1 MPMPR
6 VTNEISIGSIVSWVG
21 IVGTILGL
29 GMAIGNA
36 QTDIEGLKAAQV
48 QSNADSRALIRL
60 QSDMDYLK
68 SAVDD
73 LRSRGNDPS

>member
-1 MPMPR
+1 MNMPR
-6 VTNEISIGSIVSWVG
+6 VKNEISIGSIISWAG

-36 QTDIEGLKAAQV
+36 QTDIESLKSAQV
-48 QSNADSRALIRL
+48 QSTADSRALIRL

-68 SAVDD
+68 SAVDE
-73 LRSRGNDPS
+73 LRSRGNEAR

>member
-1 MPMPR
+1 MNMPR
-6 VTNEISIGSIVSWVG
+6 VKNEISIGSIVSWVG
-21 IVGTILGL
+21 IIGTILGL

-36 QTDIEGLKAAQV
+36 QTDIEGLKVSQA

-68 SAVDD
+68 EAVDD
-73 LRSRGNDPS
+73 LRTRE

>member
-1 MPMPR
+1 MNMPR
-6 VTNEISIGSIVSWVG
+6 VKNEISIGSIVSWVG
-21 IVGTILGL
+21 IIGTILGL

-36 QTDIEGLKAAQV
+36 QTDIEGLKASQV

-68 SAVDD
+68 EAVDEI
-73 LRSRGNDPS
+73 RNQ